1 MVIENIKKSE
11 NILVVSHAQPDGDA
25 VGSSLAL
32 GKALIKMGKKVTI
45 YNEGQ
50 IPAIFRFLP
59 SVDLFVNDIES
70 FDDYDTVVILD
81 CGDICRVGEI
91 VDEVEKIPVVIN
103 IDHHGTNTQFGISR
117 VIDSTACS
125 TAEIVYKI
133 INDLGVE
140 FDETMAYGIYT
151 GILTD
156 TGSFLFQNTNAAA
169 FAISAEMVNYGVDP
183 YTVAQYVYAAY
194 SLGRLKLLNM
204 VLTTVEIS
212 ENGKL
217 STMFLSQGML
227 GETGTQL
234 EDVYGLV
241 NYAKHIEDVQVAALI
256 RETSITSHGKGSYHV
271 SLRSSGDVD
280 VAEIARAKGGGG
292 HHSAAGYKAESVA
305 LSELKRQIS
314 EIAENV

>member
-1 MVIENIKKSE
+1 MVTESIKKSE
-11 NILVVSHAQPDGDA
+11 NVLVVSHSQPDGDA

-32 GKALIKMGKKVTI
+32 GTALRKIGKNVTI
-45 YNEGQ
+45 YNQGP

-59 SVDLFVNDIES
+59 SVELFVTEIER
-70 FDDYDTVVILD
+70 FDDYDTAVVLD
-81 CGDICRVGEI
+81 CGDMSRIGETA
-91 VDEVEKIPVVIN
+91 VEVENIPVVVN
-103 IDHHGTNTQFGISR
+103 IDHHGTNTGFGDFR
-117 VIDSTACS
+117 LLDSEACA
-125 TAEIVYKI
+125 TAELVYTV
-133 INDLGVE
+133 INELGVE

-169 FAISAEMVNYGVDP
+169 FAISAEMAQYGVDP
-183 YTVAQYVYAAY
+183 YVVAQYVYAAY

-204 VLTTVEIS
+204 VLNTIEIS
-212 ENGKL
+212 KNGKL

-256 RETSITSHGKGSYHV
+256 RETCITSNGKGSYHV
-271 SLRSSGDVD
+271 SLRASGDVD
-280 VAEIARAKGGGG
+280 VAEIARSKGGGG
-292 HHSAAGYKAESVA
+292 HHSAAGYKVEEIT
-305 LSELKRQIS
+305 LFELKRQIS
-314 EIAENV
+314 EIAEHV

>member
-1 MVIENIKKSE
+1 MIIEHIKKSE
-11 NILVVSHAQPDGDA
+11 TILVLSHTQPDGDA
-25 VGSSLAL
+25 VGSTLAL
-32 GKALIKMGKKVTI
+32 GIALRKMGKSVTI
-45 YNEGQ
+45 YNEAA

-59 SVDLFVNDIES
+59 SVDLFVNEINA
-70 FDDYDTVVILD
+70 FDSYDTVIVLD
-81 CGDICRVGEI
+81 CGDICRVGELS
-91 VDEVEKIPVVIN
+91 DQVEKIPVVIN
-103 IDHHGTNTQFGISR
+103 IDHHATNTQFGTHQI
-117 VIDSTACS
+117 VDNKACA
-125 TAEIVYKI
+125 TAEIVYNV
-133 INDLGVE
+133 INELGVE
-140 FDETMAYGIYT
+140 FDEAMAYGIYA

-169 FAISAEMVNYGVDP
+169 FEISAEMAKYGVDP
-183 YTVAQYVYAAY
+183 YVVAQYVYAAY

-204 VLTTVEIS
+204 VLNTIEIS
-212 ENGKL
+212 KNGKL

-256 RETSITSHGKGSYHV
+256 RETCITSHGTGSYHV

-280 VAEIARAKGGGG
+280 VAEIARANGGGG
-292 HHSAAGYKAESVA
+292 HHSAAGYQAEEVA
-305 LSELKRQIS
+305 LSELKRQIA

>member
-1 MVIENIKKSE
+1 MILEHIKKSD
-11 NILVVSHAQPDGDA
+11 NVLVVSHAQPDGDA
-25 VGSSLAL
+25 VGTTLAM
-32 GKALIKMGKKVTI
+32 GAALLKMGKKVTI
-45 YNEGQ
+45 YSEGAL
-50 IPAIFRFLP
+50 PAIFRFLP
-59 SVDLFVNDIES
+59 SIDLFVNEIENIEE
-70 FDDYDTVVILD
+70 FDTAIVLD
-81 CGDICRVGEI
+81 CGDICRIGELSDQ
-91 VDEVEKIPVVIN
+91 VAKIPVIIN
-103 IDHHGTNTQFGISR
+103 IDHHGTNSQFGDFRI
-117 VIDSTACS
+117 IDSHACA
-125 TAEIVYKI
+125 TAEIVYNVI
-133 INDLGVE
+133 TELGVE
-140 FDETMAYGIYT
+140 FDEAMAYGIYT

-169 FAISAEMVNYGVDP
+169 FAISSKMVEYGVDP
-183 YTVAQYVYAAY
+183 YIVAQYVYAAY

-204 VLTTVEIS
+204 VLTTIEIS
-212 ENGKL
+212 KNGKL

-256 RETSITSHGKGSYHV
+256 RETCITSHGKGSYHV

-292 HHSAAGYKAESVA
+292 HHSAAGFKADEITF
-305 LSELKRQIS
+305 SELKRQIS